1 MYVGLTG
8 GIGSGKSTLAR
19 LLGDCGAHVIDAD
32 AVAREVVDDVAPR
45 IAAELDP
52 ALAPGGVVDRGALAQ
67 RIFGDPSARA
77 WVESVVHPEVAARVA
92 RARAQLPPGAVVVY
106 DVALLAEKGM
116 AEQFD
121 VVIAVAAPIDVRLA
135 RLEQRG
141 VHRQDALARMAAQA
155 TDEERAAVADIVV
168 DNSGSME
175 QLRATAADIWRRL
188 PAYS

>member
-1 MYVGLTG
+1 MLFRSGRRCCWIVGNGFQPPGIARVAGRLTNQPITSPRWQASRVYVGLTG

-32 AVAREVVDDVAPR
+32 AVAREVVDDVAHR

-135 RLEQRG
+135 RQIG
-141 VHRQDALARMAAQA
+141 
-155 TDEERAAVADIVV
+155 RAHV
-168 DNSGSME
+168 
-175 QLRATAADIWRRL
+175 
-188 PAYS
+188 